1 MKTEEREIEPVDEG
15 KPPLVSSWRKLY
27 VLVLVNLA
35 VLIGLFYVFM
45 KAFE

>member
-1 MKTEEREIEPVDEG
+1 MKTEEHDMKSEDEG
-15 KPPLVSSWRKLY
+15 MPPFVSSWRRLY
-27 VLVLVNLA
+27 ILVLVNLA